1 MEEREIDTFKSY
13 VFGWVGGKSL
23 FHLTAF
29 ESIMEGSQGGDLE
42 AGARVEACV
51 CQLRK
56 LFFVHCCTI
65 SYLNKEVTESSI
77 WLICNKLSII
87 L

>member
-1 MEEREIDTFKSY
+1 MQYSYCTLMEEREIDTFKSY

-51 CQLRK
+51 STEKVVFCSLLHNQL
-56 LFFVHCCTI
+56 L
-65 SYLNKEVTESSI
+65 E
-77 WLICNKLSII
+77 
-87 L
+87 